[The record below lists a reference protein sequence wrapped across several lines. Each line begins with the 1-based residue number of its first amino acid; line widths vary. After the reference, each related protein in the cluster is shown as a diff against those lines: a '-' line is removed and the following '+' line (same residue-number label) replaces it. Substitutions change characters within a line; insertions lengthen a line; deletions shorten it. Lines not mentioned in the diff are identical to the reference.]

1 MASVN
6 YTIKRS
12 DGSTYATIP
21 NDVILGPNQPGSNPV
36 PLNFVGRNK
45 VGYGQASNE
54 NFLHLVE
61 NFTSSNAPYGNV
73 KGQLW
78 YKATGSTPG
87 EFLLSLQDNAQQP
100 LDAATEAQWASIPMI
115 TLFNTIPDGTNS
127 VMGRMILTNNGDTL
141 RVLMKNKEWREI
153 LTRRPQAKEYE
164 ALLDI
169 NYDAS
174 LNYIE
179 FTQTNSTK
187 PISYFNLGGDLVIDS
202 NGWAGFDSG
211 NGVFQFGSNYFYELR
226 IMFREVSVD
235 SGELLSVPSNF
246 KTWKINGSFYVDN
259 KGTIVPGTIPCSQL
273 PDPRRIASLDS
284 IKDIMT
290 SSQALQSTWD
300 VDIVINGI
308 DPNIPNPNGST
319 KTAYEQ
325 WVLNSLNSEKHL
337 GFRIDGTVPGLSSGQ
352 SVKIQPTISLR
363 MLGIPALGV

>member
-1 MASVN
+1 MATVN
-6 YTIKRS
+6 YVIKRS
-12 DGSTYATIP
+12 DGTTYATIP

-87 EFLLSLQDNAQQP
+87 EFLLALQDNAQQP
-100 LDAATEAQWASIPMI
+100 VDTATEGQWASIPMI

-141 RVLMKNKEWREI
+141 RVLMKNKEWREV
-153 LTRRPQAKEYE
+153 LTRKPQAKEYE

-169 NYDAS
+169 NYDS
-174 LNYIE
+174 SVNYIE

-187 PISYFNLGGDLVIDS
+187 PIAYFNTGGDMSIDS
-202 NGWAGFDSG
+202 NGWASFETG
-211 NGVFQFGSNYFYELR
+211 NGVFQFGTNYFYEMK
-226 IMFREVSVD
+226 IMFREVSMN
-235 SGELLSVPSNF
+235 SGSLLSVPSNY

-259 KGTIVPGTIPCSQL
+259 KGAITPGSVPCSGSA
-273 PDPRRIASLDS
+273 DGDS
-284 IKDIMT
+284 RGP
-290 SSQALQSTWD
+290 
-300 VDIVINGI
+300 GI
-308 DPNIPNPNGST
+308 S
-319 KTAYEQ
+319 
-325 WVLNSLNSEKHL
+325 
-337 GFRIDGTVPGLSSGQ
+337 
-352 SVKIQPTISLR
+352 
-363 MLGIPALGV
+363 

>member
-1 MASVN
+1 MATVN
-6 YTIKRS
+6 YVIKRS
-12 DGSTYATIP
+12 DGTTYATIP

-87 EFLLSLQDNAQQP
+87 EFLLALQDNAQQP
-100 LDAATEAQWASIPMI
+100 VDTATEGQWAAIPMI

-141 RVLMKNKEWREI
+141 RVLMKNKEWREV
-153 LTRRPQAKEYE
+153 LTRKPQAKEYE

-169 NYDAS
+169 NYDS
-174 LNYIE
+174 SVNYIE

-187 PISYFNLGGDLVIDS
+187 PIAYFNTGGDMSIDS
-202 NGWAGFDSG
+202 NGWTSFETG
-211 NGVFQFGSNYFYELR
+211 NGVFQFGTNYFYEMK
-226 IMFREVSVD
+226 IMFREVSMD
-235 SGELLSVPSNF
+235 SGSLLSVPSNY

-259 KGTIVPGTIPCSQL
+259 KGTITPGSVPCSDL
-273 PDPRRIASLDS
+273 PDPRRIASLET
-284 IKDIMT
+284 IKDVIT
-290 SSQALQSTWD
+290 SATLQNDWD
-300 VDIVINGI
+300 VSMVINDI
-308 DPNIPNPNGST
+308 DSSIPNPTGVT
-319 KTAYEQ
+319 KAAYEQ
-325 WVLNSLNSEKHL
+325 WVINSLNSSKTL
-337 GFRIDGTVPGLSSGQ
+337 GFRVDGTVSGLSTGQ
-352 SVKIQPTISLR
+352 TVKIQPNISIKI
-363 MLGIPALGV
+363 LGIPALGV